1 MAPPTTQARKTE
13 GRIQEDNPKRN
24 ISPSK
29 HSEIT
34 QRKLSPLFVDDVS
47 NISIAPNGACRLYF
61 TTWSTGDD
69 NKPLQVQSEIIMTIQ
84 SLKVL
89 AEALPKAI
97 EQAEAVCQEKA
108 K

>member
-1 MAPPTTQARKTE
+1 MATPTTQARDTQGNVK
-13 GRIQEDNPKRN
+13 EDNSSRK
-24 ISPSK
+24 ISPTQQP
-29 HSEIT
+29 EIT

-97 EQAEAVCQEKA
+97 EQATAAGQEKA
-108 K
+108 V

>member
-1 MAPPTTQARKTE
+1 MVQPLIQGSRPQGSFE
-13 GRIQEDNPKRN
+13 GDNSKEKN
-24 ISPSK
+24 SPAK
-29 HSEIT
+29 PEIP

-47 NISIAPNGACRLYF
+47 NISIAPNGACRLHF

-97 EQAEAVCQEKA
+97 EQAEQSAA
-108 K
+108 GND